1 MKRGSCQ
8 PTPRTQGSEPPL
20 AIRGLRLN
28 WQAISVRRLSVP
40 VPCRFSC
47 KAGSPETK
55 LQFGQ
60 LLRGPRIRAKGA
72 VPLAVSKWTD
82 SLCVLARGLSPPFL
96 PCSALLWVTAAQ
108 FLRAAEVSLT
118 VDSLSAPAGVMSPLG
133 PQVLLPS
140 GSQPGSDNITSSLC
154 PSSLVGKVA
163 GLWVPFCL
171 LAASQP
177 SPPCSQ
183 IPLGHSW
190 THSGFTHP
198 GWTLIGTGSLSSQG
212 QVCPAPHWAAE
223 WDLVLEPMWSVR
235 QTQSLV
241 SDRTRFKSECHHEGS
256 GLRLP

>member
-1 MKRGSCQ
+1 MSGDCRCQFPVVFPARLVPQRPNCSLASCSGDLESGQKELFPWQSPNGQTACASWLGGCHLHSSHPLLCSGSQ
-8 PTPRTQGSEPPL
+8 R
-20 AIRGLRLN
+20 
-28 WQAISVRRLSVP
+28 
-40 VPCRFSC
+40 
-47 KAGSPETK
+47 
-55 LQFGQ
+55 
-60 LLRGPRIRAKGA
+60 
-72 VPLAVSKWTD
+72 
-82 SLCVLARGLSPPFL
+82 
-96 PCSALLWVTAAQ
+96 AQ

-118 VDSLSAPAGVMSPLG
+118 ADNLSAPAGVTFPLE

-140 GSQPGSDNITSSLC
+140 GSQPGSDNITSSVR

-183 IPLGHSW
+183 IHLGHSW

-198 GWTLIGTGSLSSQG
+198 GWTLINTGSLSPQG

-241 SDRTRFKSECHHEGS
+241 PDRTRFKSECRHEGS
-256 GLRLP
+256 VSSLSVLVCDRRR